1 LFFIFILF
9 YFILLTMQH
18 NHHIIS
24 EQPYGSSKKIQF
36 ISNMTPMESLLSA
49 IDSAH
54 PIHLPYP
61 TKRNRP
67 SSPQQSM
74 SIESM
79 LDSSDFRPSKRHCTP
94 LSPPPQSPPPMYYQK
109 PSTVTCYHASV
120 AQKSYGSEKRF
131 LCPPPI
137 VMMSD
142 AKQSPIVSMSVMC
155 ETNGDRQLEQR
166 TLLDE
171 NMRGSFKYLF
181 VTGTAKA
188 KQFCLRVNLQQ
199 QHQQHQQQQQQQLQP
214 YASFFSSPISI
225 ISKPS
230 KKTAK
235 ARNISTCLFTNSY
248 VSLFNRINS
257 QTVRTKYMTS
267 ENKQLC
273 AKHSSWSPF
282 EIIVVRQPNQAM
294 NPDNHSVSV
303 PITYGTE
310 IILKDVNSGV
320 SSPPL
325 IIRKVDKGQVVHGA
339 YGLLSQMQKIA
350 LQLSSSSNSS
360 NPLYLNANG
369 TAMNLQESDNNNNN
383 GNVNHNTSAWVDF
396 ISSKQTTTNNNEKIE
411 SVDDYLCWT
420 IVGISKFE
428 YTFNEQPQSRQ
439 PIMDNSNNRQL
450 SPPPS
455 PPRSIIPF
463 PVISSV
469 EYASASHSL
478 QVSGQ
483 NLMQSLPY
491 TRLLEFYLGS
501 YGPLPVTTKENSLTI
516 SLPDTQELLLTH
528 HDMLITRPDG
538 ARYFELP
545 LLLVRHDGFVYH
557 SGKTLVYDIDLNCE
571 HGKWSVNEA
580 SNNCGSS
587 ISSASSL

>member
-1 LFFIFILF
+1 
-9 YFILLTMQH
+9 
-18 NHHIIS
+18 
-24 EQPYGSSKKIQF
+24 
-36 ISNMTPMESLLSA
+36 MTPMESLLSA

-61 TKRNRP
+61 NNNSNNKRNRP

-74 SIESM
+74 SIENL
-79 LDSSDFRPSKRHCTP
+79 LDTERPSKRYCP
-94 LSPPPQSPPPMYYQK
+94 PSSAPASPPPQSPTLHHQYPSK
-109 PSTVTCYHASV
+109 PTIVTCYHASV

-142 AKQSPIVSMSVMC
+142 TQKQSPLVSMSVVC
-155 ETNGDRQLEQR
+155 ETTATDRQLEQR

-171 NMRGSFKYLF
+171 NRKGSFKYLF

-188 KQFCLRVNLQQ
+188 KQFCLRVNLTQQ
-199 QHQQHQQQQQQQLQP
+199 QQQAQQQQQQSIQQP

-235 ARNISTCLFTNSY
+235 ARNVSTCLFTNSY

-282 EIIVVRQPNQAM
+282 EIIVVRQPNQVI

-325 IIRKVDKGQVVHGA
+325 VIRKIDKGNVVPNA

-350 LQLSSSSNSS
+350 LQLSSTANSKH
-360 NPLYLNANG
+360 LYLNANG
-369 TAMNLQESDNNNNN
+369 TAMNVQESPNME

-396 ISSKQTTTNNNEKIE
+396 TESKIEGEIE

-428 YTFNEQPQSRQ
+428 YSFSEQPQHQIQQQQQQQQAVS
-439 PIMDNSNNRQL
+439 RQL

-463 PVISSV
+463 PIISSL
-469 EYASASHSL
+469 EYIPQQHSL
-478 QVSGQ
+478 KVIGQ
-483 NLMQSLPY
+483 HLTQSSH
-491 TRLLEFYLGS
+491 LLEFWLGAH
-501 YGPLPVTTKENSLTI
+501 GPLKTTQNHDNVI
-516 SLPDTQELLLTH
+516 INLPDTQETILAN

-545 LLLVRHDGFVYH
+545 LLLVRQQDGFVYH
-557 SGKTLVYDIDLNCE
+557 SSKTLCYDIDVNCE
-571 HGKWSVNEA
+571 YGKWSVNNET
-580 SNNCGSS
+580 SCGSS
-587 ISSASSL
+587 ISSSSCSSLI

>member
-1 LFFIFILF
+1 
-9 YFILLTMQH
+9 MD
-18 NHHIIS
+18 NIIS
-24 EQPYGSSKKIQF
+24 EHPYGSSKKIQL
-36 ISNMTPMESLLSA
+36 INMTPMESLLSA

-61 TKRNRP
+61 NNSRKRNRP

-79 LDSSDFRPSKRHCTP
+79 LDSDGDYINHKRHCTSSP
-94 LSPPPQSPPPMYYQK
+94 VLSPPPQSPPLYYNHHHIQQQQQ
-109 PSTVTCYHASV
+109 PITSTVTCYHASV

-137 VMMSD
+137 VMMSN
-142 AKQSPIVSMSVMC
+142 AKQSPIVSMSVVC
-155 ETNGDRQLEQR
+155 ETGDRQLEQR

-171 NMRGSFKYLF
+171 NLRGSFKYLF

-188 KQFCLRVNLQQ
+188 KQFCLRVNLNN
-199 QHQQHQQQQQQQLQP
+199 QQQQQQQLQQQP
-214 YASFFSSPISI
+214 YASFFSNPISI

-235 ARNISTCLFTNSY
+235 ARNISTCLFTNSF

-282 EIIVVRQPNQAM
+282 EIIVVRQPNQAV

-310 IILKDVNSGV
+310 IILKDVNTGI

-325 IIRKVDKGQVVHGA
+325 IIRKVDKGHVVHGS

-350 LQLSSSSNSS
+350 LQLSSSATSS
-360 NPLYLNANG
+360 STPLYLNANG
-369 TAMNLQESDNNNNN
+369 LAMNSPESDN
-383 GNVNHNTSAWVDF
+383 GNVNHNTSAWIDF
-396 ISSKQTTTNNNEKIE
+396 IPSKTPTTAASASASSTGEKGE
-411 SVDDYLCWT
+411 AVDDYLCWT

-428 YTFNEQPQSRQ
+428 YSFPETPQQ
-439 PIMDNSNNRQL
+439 QQQQQQLIDYTTRQL

-455 PPRSIIPF
+455 PPRSIVPF
-463 PVISSV
+463 PVISSIDYV
-469 EYASASHSL
+469 PQTHSL
-478 QVSGQ
+478 KAFGQ
-483 NLMQSLPY
+483 HLMQSLPY
-491 TRLLEFYLGS
+491 SRLLEFWLGS
-501 YGPLPVTTKENSLTI
+501 HGPLPVSNNDGSLTI
-516 SLPDTQELLLTH
+516 SVPDTQELLVAN

-557 SGKTLVYDIDLNCE
+557 SGKTLSYDIDVNGDS
-571 HGKWSVNEA
+571 GKWSVNEA
-580 SNNCGSS
+580 SNSNSS
-587 ISSASSL
+587 ISSSSTN

>member
-1 LFFIFILF
+1 
-9 YFILLTMQH
+9 MD
-18 NHHIIS
+18 NIIS
-24 EQPYGSSKKIQF
+24 EHPYGSSKKIQL
-36 ISNMTPMESLLSA
+36 INMTPMESLLSA

-61 TKRNRP
+61 NNSRKRSRP

-79 LDSSDFRPSKRHCTP
+79 LDSDSDYMSHKRHCSASP
-94 LSPPPQSPPPMYYQK
+94 VLSPPPQSPPLYYNHHQVQQQQQK
-109 PSTVTCYHASV
+109 PMTSTVTCYHASV

-137 VMMSD
+137 VMMSN
-142 AKQSPIVSMSVMC
+142 AKQSPIVSMSVVC
-155 ETNGDRQLEQR
+155 ETGDRQLEQR

-171 NMRGSFKYLF
+171 NLRGSFKYLF

-188 KQFCLRVNLQQ
+188 KQFCLR
-199 QHQQHQQQQQQQLQP
+199 
-214 YASFFSSPISI
+214 
-225 ISKPS
+225 
-230 KKTAK
+230 TAK

-282 EIIVVRQPNQAM
+282 EIIVVRQPNQAV
-294 NPDNHSVSV
+294 NPENHSVSV

-310 IILKDVNSGV
+310 IILKDVNTGV

-325 IIRKVDKGQVVHGA
+325 IIRKVDKGHVVNNS

-350 LQLSSSSNSS
+350 LQLSASATSSST
-360 NPLYLNANG
+360 PLYLNANG
-369 TAMNLQESDNNNNN
+369 LAMNSPESDN
-383 GNVNHNTSAWVDF
+383 GNVNHNTSAWIDF
-396 ISSKQTTTNNNEKIE
+396 IPSKAPSAANNTEKGE
-411 SVDDYLCWT
+411 PVDDYLCWT

-428 YTFNEQPQSRQ
+428 YSFPESTQPPQQTLAQPQQ
-439 PIMDNSNNRQL
+439 PIDYATRQL

-455 PPRSIIPF
+455 PPRSIVPF
-463 PVISSV
+463 PVITSIDYV
-469 EYASASHSL
+469 PQTHSL
-478 QVSGQ
+478 KAFGQ
-483 NLMQSLPY
+483 HLMQSLPY
-491 TRLLEFYLGS
+491 SRLLEFWLGS
-501 YGPLPVTTKENSLTI
+501 HGPLPVSNNDGSLTI
-516 SLPDTQELLLTH
+516 SVPDTQELLVAN

-557 SGKTLVYDIDLNCE
+557 SGKTLSYDIDVNNE
-571 HGKWSVNEA
+571 TGKWCVNEA
-580 SNNCGSS
+580 SNSNSS
-587 ISSASSL
+587 ISSSSTA

>member
-1 LFFIFILF
+1 
-9 YFILLTMQH
+9 MD
-18 NHHIIS
+18 NIIS
-24 EQPYGSSKKIQF
+24 EHPYGSSKKIQL
-36 ISNMTPMESLLSA
+36 INMTPMDSLLSA

-61 TKRNRP
+61 NNNRKRNRP

-79 LDSSDFRPSKRHCTP
+79 LDSDSDYMSHKRHCSASP
-94 LSPPPQSPPPMYYQK
+94 VLSPPPQSPPLYYNHHQMQQQQQK
-109 PSTVTCYHASV
+109 PMTSTVTCYHASV

-137 VMMSD
+137 VMMSN
-142 AKQSPIVSMSVMC
+142 AKQSPIVSMSVVC
-155 ETNGDRQLEQR
+155 ETGDRQLEQR

-171 NMRGSFKYLF
+171 NLRGSFKYLF

-188 KQFCLRVNLQQ
+188 KQFCLRVNLNN
-199 QHQQHQQQQQQQLQP
+199 QQQQQQQQAQQP

-282 EIIVVRQPNQAM
+282 EIIVVRQPNQAA
-294 NPDNHSVSV
+294 NPENHSVSV

-310 IILKDVNSGV
+310 IILKDVNTGV

-325 IIRKVDKGQVVHGA
+325 IIRKVDKGHVVNNS

-350 LQLSSSSNSS
+350 LQLSASATSSST
-360 NPLYLNANG
+360 PLYLNANG
-369 TAMNLQESDNNNNN
+369 LAMNTPESDN
-383 GNVNHNTSAWVDF
+383 GNVNHNTSAWIDF
-396 ISSKQTTTNNNEKIE
+396 IPSKAPSAAGSSEKGE
-411 SVDDYLCWT
+411 PVDDYLCWT

-428 YTFNEQPQSRQ
+428 YSFPETAQQPQQPLVQQQ
-439 PIMDNSNNRQL
+439 PIDYAARQL

-463 PVISSV
+463 PVITSID
-469 EYASASHSL
+469 YATQTHSL
-478 QVSGQ
+478 KVFGQ
-483 NLMQSLPY
+483 HLMQSLPY
-491 TRLLEFYLGS
+491 SRLLEFWLGS
-501 YGPLPVTTKENSLTI
+501 HGPLPVSNNDGSLTI
-516 SLPDTQELLLTH
+516 SMPDTQELLVAN
-528 HDMLITRPDG
+528 HDMLVTRPDG

-557 SGKTLVYDIDLNCE
+557 SGKALSYDIDVNGE
-571 HGKWSVNEA
+571 TGKWSVNEA
-580 SNNCGSS
+580 SNSNSS
-587 ISSASSL
+587 ISSSSTN

>member
-1 LFFIFILF
+1 
-9 YFILLTMQH
+9 M
-18 NHHIIS
+18 IS
-24 EQPYGSSKKIQF
+24 SQQPYGSSKKIQSVERF
-36 ISNMTPMESLLSA
+36 MTPMESLLSA
-49 IDSAH
+49 IDNAH

-61 TKRNRP
+61 TTANVKRSRP
-67 SSPQQSM
+67 SLTQQSM

-79 LDSSDFRPSKRHCTP
+79 LDNERPSKRYCPNNADVTT
-94 LSPPPQSPPPMYYQK
+94 PPPQSPVLYHNK

-142 AKQSPIVSMSVMC
+142 TKQNPVVSMSVIC
-155 ETNGDRQLEQR
+155 EANNNNSTTTEQR

-171 NMRGSFKYLF
+171 NLRGSFKYLF

-188 KQFCLRVNLQQ
+188 KQFCLRVNLMQQ
-199 QHQQHQQQQQQQLQP
+199 SLQQQQQPLQLQQQQSQQQP
-214 YASFFSSPISI
+214 YASFFSNPISI

-235 ARNISTCLFTNSY
+235 ARNVSTCLFTNSY

-282 EIIVVRQPNQAM
+282 EIIVVRQPNQAI

-310 IILKDVNSGV
+310 IILKDVNTGI

-325 IIRKVDKGQVVHGA
+325 IIRKIDKGNVVPNA

-350 LQLSSSSNSS
+350 LQLSSSSTAK
-360 NPLYLNANG
+360 PLYLNANG
-369 TAMNLQESDNNNNN
+369 STMAIQPQDQIENSNT
-383 GNVNHNTSAWVDF
+383 HNTSAWIDF
-396 ISSKQTTTNNNEKIE
+396 TESKFTMNNDITTE
-411 SVDDYLCWT
+411 SVDDHLCWT

-428 YTFNEQPQSRQ
+428 YTFSEQQQSLQ
-439 PIMDNSNNRQL
+439 PSFHQQQQQRQL

-469 EYASASHSL
+469 EYSPHQHSL
-478 QVSGQ
+478 RIIGQ
-483 NLMQSLPY
+483 HLMQSS
-491 TRLLEFYLGS
+491 RLLEFWVGTH
-501 YGPLPVTTKENSLTI
+501 GPLKTTLDHNLTI
-516 SLPDTQELLLTH
+516 HLPDTQELIVSN

-545 LLLVRHDGFVYH
+545 LLLVRQQDGFVYH
-557 SGKTLVYDIDLNCE
+557 SGKTLCYDIDVNCDY
-571 HGKWSVNEA
+571 GKWSVNNET
-580 SNNCGSS
+580 SCGSS
-587 ISSASSL
+587 ISSSSCSSLI

>member
-1 LFFIFILF
+1 
-9 YFILLTMQH
+9 
-18 NHHIIS
+18 
-24 EQPYGSSKKIQF
+24 
-36 ISNMTPMESLLSA
+36 MTPMESLLTA

-61 TKRNRP
+61 TKRSRP
-67 SSPQQSM
+67 CSPQQSM

-79 LDSSDFRPSKRHCTP
+79 LDSSDFEQQMRPSKRHCAP
-94 LSPPPQSPPPMYYQK
+94 ISPPPQSPQMYYHQSS

-137 VMMSD
+137 VMMSN
-142 AKQSPIVSMSVMC
+142 AKQSPIVSMSVVC
-155 ETNGDRQLEQR
+155 ETGDRQLEQR

-199 QHQQHQQQQQQQLQP
+199 QQQQQQLQQP

-282 EIIVVRQPNQAM
+282 EIIVVRQPNQTV

-325 IIRKVDKGQVVHGA
+325 IIRKVDKGQIVHGA

-350 LQLSSSSNSS
+350 LQLSSSAAS

-369 TAMNLQESDNNNNN
+369 TAMNLQDSDN

-396 ISSKQTTTNNNEKIE
+396 IPSKQIASNKNEKVE
-411 SVDDYLCWT
+411 LVDDYLCWT

-428 YTFNEQPQSRQ
+428 YTFNEQQQPQQ
-439 PIMDNSNNRQL
+439 PQLLQSQQIMDRQL

-469 EYASASHSL
+469 EYMSPSHSL
-478 QVSGQ
+478 QLSGQ

-491 TRLLEFYLGS
+491 ARLLEFWLGS
-501 YGPLPVTTKENSLTI
+501 HGPLPVTNQENNLNI
-516 SLPDTQELLLTH
+516 SLPDTQELLLAH
-528 HDMLITRPDG
+528 HDMLITRPEG
-538 ARYFELP
+538 GRYFELP

-557 SGKTLVYDIDLNCE
+557 SGKTLVYDIDLNSE

-587 ISSASSL
+587 ISSSSSV

>member
-1 LFFIFILF
+1 
-9 YFILLTMQH
+9 M
-18 NHHIIS
+18 IS
-24 EQPYGSSKKIQF
+24 SQQPYGSSKKIQT
-36 ISNMTPMESLLSA
+36 IQQTMTPMESLLTA
-49 IDSAH
+49 IDNAH

-61 TKRNRP
+61 TSNKRSRQ

-74 SIESM
+74 SIENM
-79 LDSSDFRPSKRHCTP
+79 LDSDEETRSSKRYCSSSTQP
-94 LSPPPQSPPPMYYQK
+94 VSPPPQSPVLYNK
-109 PSTVTCYHASV
+109 STVSTVTCYHASV

-137 VMMSD
+137 VMMSGEQ
-142 AKQSPIVSMSVMC
+142 KEPPCVSMSVVC
-155 ETNGDRQLEQR
+155 DQQAQAANTALEQR

-171 NMRGSFKYLF
+171 NLRGSFKYLF

-188 KQFCLRVNLQQ
+188 KQFSLRVNLLQNKN
-199 QHQQHQQQQQQQLQP
+199 QQQQQP
-214 YASFFSSPISI
+214 YATFFSSPISI

-235 ARNISTCLFTNSY
+235 ARNVSTCLFTNSF

-257 QTVRTKYMTS
+257 QTVRTKYLTS

-282 EIIVVRQPNQAM
+282 EIIVVRQPNQAI

-310 IILKDVNSGV
+310 IILKDVDSGV

-325 IIRKVDKGQVVHGA
+325 IIRKIDKGNVVPGA

-350 LQLSSSSNSS
+350 LQLSSSTSTT
-360 NPLYLNANG
+360 PLYLNANG
-369 TAMNLQESDNNNNN
+369 TAMNNQETTSIAES
-383 GNVNHNTSAWVDF
+383 GNLHHNTSAWIDF
-396 ISSKQTTTNNNEKIE
+396 SESKLANNVE

-428 YTFNEQPQSRQ
+428 YSFNEQAPVQQQQQYQYSQ
-439 PIMDNSNNRQL
+439 TRQL

-463 PVISSV
+463 PTISSV
-469 EYASASHSL
+469 EYVPQLHSL
-478 QVSGQ
+478 KLTGAFNS
-483 NLMQSLPY
+483 SS
-491 TRLLEFYLGS
+491 LLEFWLGTH
-501 YGPLPVTTKENSLTI
+501 GPLNVAQQQDSSLNL
-516 SLPDTQELLLTH
+516 SLPDTQELLVTN

-545 LLLVRHDGFVYH
+545 LLLVRQQDGFVYH
-557 SGKTLVYDIDLNCE
+557 SSKTLCYDIDVNCE
-571 HGKWSVNEA
+571 YGRWSIHESTSS
-580 SNNCGSS
+580 SNSS
-587 ISSASSL
+587 TTSSSTS

>member
-1 LFFIFILF
+1 
-9 YFILLTMQH
+9 M
-18 NHHIIS
+18 
-24 EQPYGSSKKIQF
+24 
-36 ISNMTPMESLLSA
+36 MTPMESLLNA
-49 IDSAH
+49 IDNAH
-54 PIHLPYP
+54 PIHLPFP
-61 TKRNRP
+61 TKRSRQ

-79 LDSSDFRPSKRHCTP
+79 LDNERPLKRYCAP
-94 LSPPPQSPPPMYYQK
+94 MSPPPQSPTLYNSNK
-109 PSTVTCYHASV
+109 PTIVTCYHASV

-142 AKQSPIVSMSVMC
+142 SNQSPLVSMSVVC
-155 ETNGDRQLEQR
+155 ETNNDNRQLEQR

-171 NMRGSFKYLF
+171 NLRGSFKYLF

-199 QHQQHQQQQQQQLQP
+199 QQQQP
-214 YASFFSSPISI
+214 YVSFFSNPISI

-235 ARNISTCLFTNSY
+235 ARNISTCLFTNSF

-257 QTVRTKYMTS
+257 QTVRTKYLTS

-282 EIIVVRQPNQAM
+282 EIIVVRQPNQAV

-310 IILKDVNSGV
+310 IILKDVNTGV

-325 IIRKVDKGQVVHGA
+325 IIRKIDKGHVVHGA

-350 LQLSSSSNSS
+350 LQLSSTINSK
-360 NPLYLNANG
+360 PLYLNANG
-369 TAMNLQESDNNNNN
+369 TAMNIQESPTIE
-383 GNVNHNTSAWVDF
+383 GNMNHNTSAWIDF
-396 ISSKQTTTNNNEKIE
+396 TESRTTVTNDIKFE

-428 YTFNEQPQSRQ
+428 YAYSEQQVQVQ
-439 PIMDNSNNRQL
+439 PVPTLKQL

-469 EYASASHSL
+469 EYDSQQHSL
-478 QVSGQ
+478 KVVGQ
-483 NLMQSLPY
+483 HLMQSS
-491 TRLLEFYLGS
+491 RLLEFWLGNH
-501 YGPLPVTTKENSLTI
+501 GPLYTTVENNVLTMR
-516 SLPDTQELLLTH
+516 LPDTQELIVAS
-528 HDMLITRPDG
+528 HDMLITRPNG

-545 LLLVRHDGFVYH
+545 LLLVRQQDGFIYH
-557 SGKTLVYDIDLNCE
+557 STKTLCYDIDLDCE
-571 HGKWSVNEA
+571 YGKWSVNNE
-580 SNNCGSS
+580 SSSGSS
-587 ISSASSL
+587 ISSTCSSL

>member
-1 LFFIFILF
+1 
-9 YFILLTMQH
+9 MQH
-18 NHHIIS
+18 ILS

-36 ISNMTPMESLLSA
+36 INNMTPMESLLSA

-61 TKRNRP
+61 TKRSRP
-67 SSPQQSM
+67 CSPQQSM

-94 LSPPPQSPPPMYYQK
+94 LSPPPQSPPMYYP

-137 VMMSD
+137 VTMSNT
-142 AKQSPIVSMSVMC
+142 KQSPIVSMSVVC
-155 ETNGDRQLEQR
+155 ETGDRQLEQR

-188 KQFCLRVNLQQ
+188 KQFCLRVNLQ
-199 QHQQHQQQQQQQLQP
+199 HQQQQQQLQQP

-282 EIIVVRQPNQAM
+282 EIIVVRQPNQAI
-294 NPDNHSVSV
+294 NPDNHSVSM

-325 IIRKVDKGQVVHGA
+325 IIRKVDKGQVVQGA

-350 LQLSSSSNSS
+350 LQLSSSPN
-360 NPLYLNANG
+360 LYLNANG
-369 TAMNLQESDNNNNN
+369 TAMNAQEPDNS
-383 GNVNHNTSAWVDF
+383 NHNTSAWVDF
-396 ISSKQTTTNNNEKIE
+396 VPSKISDKVE

-428 YTFNEQPQSRQ
+428 YTFNEQPLQQS
-439 PIMDNSNNRQL
+439 PPHTHRQL

-469 EYASASHSL
+469 EYTSDSHSL

-491 TRLLEFYLGS
+491 TRLLEFWLGS
-501 YGPLPVTTKENSLTI
+501 HGPLPVTSQENNLTI

-557 SGKTLVYDIDLNCE
+557 SSKTLVYDIE
-571 HGKWSVNEA
+571 HGHGKWSVNEA

-587 ISSASSL
+587 ISSSSSV